1 MFAAGRSWPVSSAI
15 AFEAG
20 AAEFAAGCA
29 AFAFDTGAEFA
40 FESPTA
46 DGAVVSVTGS
56 ATVSSTE
63 TPPRSAGSEIRN
75 AETMNTDA
83 ATIVIFARIVAV
95 PRGLKA
101 ELEILLVKSAPA
113 SVLPGCKRTDAIRT
127 MHEIKNNV

>member
-1 MFAAGRSWPVSSAI
+1 MPCPFLL
-15 AFEAG
+15 
-20 AAEFAAGCA
+20 
-29 AFAFDTGAEFA
+29 GAEGG
-40 FESPTA
+40 TR
-46 DGAVVSVTGS
+46 TR
-56 ATVSSTE
+56 STE
-63 TPPRSAGSEIRN
+63 TPPRRAGSEIRN